1 MESMLIILSI
11 LKNDIAQRIDL
22 QINLDRTLQNLIP
35 IFLEMEDKE
44 KLVTMD
50 FRQISFSS
58 DDLVK

>member
-58 DDLVK
+58 DLVK